1 MNRNLLSIGEYFS
14 LMWELILEGEV
25 SLIVALSILVLLI
38 IGMTIFLI
46 KTWPKQ
52 TPEDRKQI
60 KTVFIAFAITLLIIL
75 LIGSNEMLTI
85 VFILLVPALL
95 VL

>member
-1 MNRNLLSIGEYFS
+1 M
-14 LMWELILEGEV
+14 ILEGDAFM
-25 SLIVALSILVLLI
+25 IVALSISVLLI

-52 TPEDRKQI
+52 TPEERKQI
-60 KTVFIAFAITLLIIL
+60 KTVFIAFAITLPIIL
-75 LIGSNEMLTI
+75 LIGSNEILTI